1 MHHLEADHLSNR
13 ELIAEFDALISG
25 NHMSFAALLTRI
37 AQIDER
43 RLYLEQGY
51 PSMSAFLMHRMR
63 LPTQN
68 SAYKRLTAA
77 RTARKYPGVLVA
89 VSDGR
94 LNLTA
99 VLMLAPH
106 LTPSNAD
113 ALVAAALDK
122 TCFELQVV
130 LAERF
135 PRPDLPERL
144 GAIGA
149 PEPPPMPAVAV
160 DLLAAKRVE
169 ATFPDQPVHGHGQSA
184 APLAPER
191 AEGPR
196 PRVVPLAPQRYGFQ
210 FTGDQETREVNEEV
224 RALLSHQ
231 IPSGEMALV
240 FKRALQLAKAE
251 LEKRKYAVTDRPGRA
266 SRSSKSSR
274 HIPAET
280 RREVHERD
288 EGRCTFVSES
298 GKRCDSRRMVEFEHD
313 VTHACGGES
322 TPKNLRLLCRAHNQL
337 MAEREFG
344 AEFMDAKR
352 RAARARARTAADERA
367 RRRHGQAPL
376 GSGVPAAPRI
386 STGTPPATGRGAR
399 SLRPGA

>member
-13 ELIAEFDALISG
+13 ELIAEFDALIAG

-51 PSMSAFLMHRMR
+51 PSMSAFLMQRMR

-77 RTARKYPGVLVA
+77 RTACRYPGVLVA
-89 VSDGR
+89 MSDGR

-144 GAIGA
+144 SAIAA
-149 PEPPPMPAVAV
+149 PEPPPIPTAAL

-184 APLAPER
+184 TPLAAER

-196 PRVVPLAPQRYGFQ
+196 PRVVPLGPRRYGFQ
-210 FTGDQETREVNEEV
+210 FTGDQETREVYEEV
-224 RALLSHQ
+224 RDLLSHQ
-231 IPSGEMALV
+231 VPGGEMALV

-251 LEKRKYAVTDRPGRA
+251 LKKRNYAVTDRPGRA
-266 SRSSKSSR
+266 SGGSESSR
-274 HIPAET
+274 HIPASV

-288 EGRCTFVSES
+288 GDRCTFVSES

-322 TPKNLRLLCRAHNQL
+322 TPNNLRLLCRAHNQL

-344 AEFMDAKR
+344 TEFMERK
-352 RAARARARTAADERA
+352 RAAAREPVTARRPRMARAPD
-367 RRRHGQAPL
+367 
-376 GSGVPAAPRI
+376 
-386 STGTPPATGRGAR
+386 
-399 SLRPGA
+399 

>member
-13 ELIAEFDALISG
+13 ELIAEFDALIAG

-51 PSMSAFLMHRMR
+51 PSMSAFLMQRMR

-77 RTARKYPGVLVA
+77 RTACRFPGVLVA
-89 VSDGR
+89 MSDGR

-144 GAIGA
+144 SAIAA
-149 PEPPPMPAVAV
+149 PEPPRIPAAAL

-169 ATFPDQPVHGHGQSA
+169 ATFPDQPVHGHSRPS
-184 APLAPER
+184 APLAAER
-191 AEGPR
+191 LEGPR
-196 PRVVPLAPQRYGFQ
+196 PRMTPLAPQRYGFQ
-210 FTGDQETREVNEEV
+210 FTGDQETRELYEEV

-231 IPSGEMALV
+231 IPSGEMAEVL
-240 FKRALQLAKAE
+240 KRALQLAKAE
-251 LEKRKYAVTDRPGRA
+251 LQKRKYAVTDRPGR
-266 SRSSKSSR
+266 SRGSKSTR
-274 HIPAET
+274 HVPAQT

-288 EGRCTFVSES
+288 EGRCAFVSES
-298 GKRCDSRRMVEFEHD
+298 GKRCDSRHMVEFEHD
-313 VTHACGGES
+313 VPRARDGES
-322 TPKNLRLLCRAHNQL
+322 TPKNLRLFCRAHNQHKADL
-337 MAEREFG
+337 EFG
-344 AEFMDAKR
+344 ADFMDRKR
-352 RAARARARTAADERA
+352 
-367 RRRHGQAPL
+367 GK
-376 GSGVPAAPRI
+376 SV
-386 STGTPPATGRGAR
+386 GRV
-399 SLRPGA
+399 